1 MKTQLL
7 CTFTDIHN
15 LDFTIDLIIEC
26 NDIFYN
32 KIYILSSIDDPK
44 QLMCT
49 YNIPKT
55 DDFLDGVKN
64 TISLHRKKHSNTL
77 YTINALNTLIR
88 KLNNGILDKTFSIDW
103 DDYKNCILLF
113 DSENSIQRINTKLYK
128 IVDIDNIENN
138 KNKP

>member
-15 LDFTIDLIIEC
+15 LEFTIDLIIEC

-113 DSENSIQRINTKLYK
+113 DSEDSIQRINTKLYK
-128 IVDIDNIENN
+128 IIDIDNIENN
-138 KNKP
+138 

>member
-1 MKTQLL
+1 MNTQLL

-15 LDFTIDLIIEC
+15 LNITIDLIIEC

-32 KIYILSSIDDPK
+32 KVYVLSNIDDPK

-49 YNIPKT
+49 YNIPKS

-88 KLNNGILDKTFSIDW
+88 KLNNGVLDKTFSIEW
-103 DDYKNCILLF
+103 DDYKDCILLF

-128 IVDIDNIENN
+128 IIDIDNIENN
-138 KNKP
+138 

>member
-113 DSENSIQRINTKLYK
+113 DSEDSIQRINSKLYK
-128 IVDIDNIENN
+128 IIDIDNIENN
-138 KNKP
+138 

>member
-1 MKTQLL
+1 MNTQLL

-32 KIYILSSIDDPK
+32 KIYILSNIDDPK

-88 KLNNGILDKTFSIDW
+88 KLNNGVLDKTFSIDW

-128 IVDIDNIENN
+128 IIDIDNIEN
-138 KNKP
+138 K

>member
-1 MKTQLL
+1 MNTQLL

-15 LDFTIDLIIEC
+15 LNITIDLIIEC

-32 KIYILSSIDDPK
+32 KVYVLSNIDDPK

-49 YNIPKT
+49 YNIPKS

-88 KLNNGILDKTFSIDW
+88 KLNNGVLDKTFSIEW
-103 DDYKNCILLF
+103 DDYNNCILLF

-128 IVDIDNIENN
+128 IIDIDNIENN
-138 KNKP
+138 

>member
-1 MKTQLL
+1 MNTQLL

-15 LDFTIDLIIEC
+15 LDFTINLIIEC

-32 KIYILSSIDDPK
+32 KVYVLSNIDDPK

-88 KLNNGILDKTFSIDW
+88 KLNNGVLDKTFSIDW

-113 DSENSIQRINTKLYK
+113 DTENSIQRINTKLYK
-128 IVDIDNIENN
+128 IIDIDNIEN
-138 KNKP
+138 K

>member
-1 MKTQLL
+1 MNTQLL

-15 LDFTIDLIIEC
+15 LDFTINLIIEC

-138 KNKP
+138 